1 MESERSDAGFSIV
14 PETDRDG
21 KKKVVRSEA
30 DVDFLLLGKRTGEGA
45 ASPFPSAF
53 RDPEQSYGATSF
65 DGLFRIDSPRKFS
78 RCAR

>member
-30 DVDFLLLGKRTGEGA
+30 DVDFPLAGKEDGGRG
-45 ASPFPSAF
+45 SQPLPFSV
-53 RDPEQSYGATSF
+53 S
-65 DGLFRIDSPRKFS
+65 
-78 RCAR
+78 

>member
-1 MESERSDAGFSIV
+1 MSTFR
-14 PETDRDG
+14 
-21 KKKVVRSEA
+21 
-30 DVDFLLLGKRTGEGA
+30 LLGKRTGEGA

-65 DGLFRIDSPRKFS
+65 DGLFRIDSPRKSS